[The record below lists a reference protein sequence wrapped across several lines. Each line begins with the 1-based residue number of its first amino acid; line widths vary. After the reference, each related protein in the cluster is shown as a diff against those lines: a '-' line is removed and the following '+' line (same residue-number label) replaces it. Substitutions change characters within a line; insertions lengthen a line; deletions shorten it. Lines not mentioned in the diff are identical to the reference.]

1 MFLETYS
8 LIKRIEGKT
17 NNTGM
22 VSISL
27 SDNGLKIKIDF
38 RNNLVLTVYN
48 IEVNEMVNLSED
60 DISILIDTIVARFN
74 WFASIYR

>member
-8 LIKRIEGKT
+8 LIKRIEDKT

-27 SDNGLKIKIDF
+27 SDKGLKIKIDF

>member
-27 SDNGLKIKIDF
+27 SDKGLKIKIDF

>member
-48 IEVNEMVNLSED
+48 IEANEMVNLSED